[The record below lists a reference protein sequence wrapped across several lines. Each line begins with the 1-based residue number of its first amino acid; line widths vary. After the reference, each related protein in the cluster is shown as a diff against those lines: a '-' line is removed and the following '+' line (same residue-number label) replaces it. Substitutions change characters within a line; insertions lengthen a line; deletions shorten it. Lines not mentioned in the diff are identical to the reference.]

1 VPNAGRP
8 LTFADKLAR
17 TSMHDIEPHY
27 RWRDLYVAAEDR
39 RSPFY
44 GREYSE
50 FCLTN
55 LLYNFYLH
63 PQWDAFGSPTLYA
76 KILYADYDEGYTLI
90 ELIGEWND
98 TLHNDIMY
106 LKREIAD
113 VMLRHGIYRFV
124 FFCENVLNFHA
135 GDEDYYAEWAE
146 EVREE
151 GGWIVLLNT
160 RPHVSEELI
169 DAHLDNYVHF
179 GEVYNTIPWRTQK
192 PQTVYEMVGALVAR
206 SERRLVS

>member
-1 VPNAGRP
+1 
-8 LTFADKLAR
+8 
-17 TSMHDIEPHY
+17 MHDIEPYH

-44 GREYSE
+44 GRKYSE
-50 FCLTN
+50 RYFTN
-55 LLYNFYLH
+55 VLYNFYLH

-76 KILYADYDEGYTLI
+76 KILYADYDEGYALI

-113 VMLRHGIYRFV
+113 PLQREGIHKFV

-135 GDEDYYAEWAE
+135 SDEDYYAEWAE

-151 GGWIVLLNT
+151 GGWVALLNT
-160 RPHVSEELI
+160 RRHVEEELI
-169 DAHLDNYVHF
+169 GAHLDNYIYF
-179 GEVYNTIPWRTQK
+179 GEAYNAIPWRTQK
-192 PQTVYEMVGALVAR
+192 PESVYETVGALINR
-206 SERRLVS
+206 TTRRLGGW